1 MNSNGQ
7 LEQRIDDLVKGVLF
21 AAREVALAAVAEA
34 FARDEE
40 QLVERGDR
48 DARPAKRRRSGGGEQ
63 VRRSGKKRSPDE
75 LVALGNKL
83 CKAISRKPGES
94 MTTYAQELGS
104 TPIELGVPVRRL
116 IEEGRVHAIGERN
129 QRKYYAGIR
138 E

>member
-34 FARDEE
+34 FARDDG
-40 QLVERGDR
+40 QLVESGRR
-48 DARPAKRRRSGGGEQ
+48 DTQIPKGSRSGRSERA
-63 VRRSGKKRSPDE
+63 RRSGKKRSPDE
-75 LVALGNKL
+75 LATLGNKL

-94 MTTYAQELGS
+94 MTFYAREVES
-104 TPIELGVPVRRL
+104 TPVELGVPVRRL

-129 QRKYYAGIR
+129 QRRYYAGIR